1 LQVRPILLKKLYRLR
16 IKESMNRQ
24 TRTQAPWGQANPSTV
39 YPAAIYLKLLLA
51 TLFWGGAF
59 VAGRKVKGLDHF
71 AVAFLR
77 FGVASALLFLLTW
90 KIEGK
95 LPRLSKRQFL
105 SVALLGLTGVAAY
118 NALFFKGLQSIEAS
132 RAALIIATCPAIIT
146 ISSVIFLKE
155 KINLQKVL
163 GIAISVFGA
172 VVVISR
178 GKPSEI
184 FKGGVGLGEFYMFCC
199 VLSWTAYS
207 LVGKAVMKDLSP
219 IVAVSYSSTIG
230 AVLLLI
236 PALGNGMISSI
247 PDYSGMHWFCIIYLA
262 IFATV
267 IGFLW
272 YYDAIKCVGPVKA
285 GLFINFVPIFGV
297 LLAFL
302 ILHERV
308 TLSPAIGAALVISG
322 VYMTNRNSKA
332 RTA

>member
-1 LQVRPILLKKLYRLR
+1 
-16 IKESMNRQ
+16 MNRHIH
-24 TRTQAPWGQANPSTV
+24 TRAPKGQAGQHAV
-39 YPAAIYLKLLLA
+39 YPIAIYLKLILT

-59 VAGRKVKGLDHF
+59 IAGRKVKGLDHF

-77 FGVASALLFLLTW
+77 FGVASVILLVLTR

-95 LPRLSKRQFL
+95 LARLTIRQVL
-105 SVALLGLTGVAAY
+105 LVALLGLTGVAAY
-118 NALFFKGLQSIEAS
+118 NALFFKGLQSVEAS

-146 ISSVIFLKE
+146 ISSLIFLKE
-155 KINLQKVL
+155 KINLQKAL
-163 GIAISVFGA
+163 GIGMSIFGA

-178 GKPSEI
+178 GRPSEI
-184 FKGGVGLGEFYMFCC
+184 LKGGVGLGELYIFCC

-207 LVGKAVMKDLSP
+207 LVGKGVIKKISP
-219 IVAVSYSSTIG
+219 LVAVTYSSTIG
-230 AVLLLI
+230 AVLLCI
-236 PALGNGMISSI
+236 PALARGMISSI
-247 PDYSGMHWFCIIYLA
+247 PDYSRGNWFWIIYLA

-272 YYDAIKCVGPVKA
+272 YYEAIKCVGPVKA

-308 TLSPAIGAALVISG
+308 TLSLAIGAAMVISG
-322 VYMTNRNSKA
+322 VYMTNRNYKERA
-332 RTA
+332 E